1 MHPFVPLTQ
10 FHGCRNAK
18 GQQTRVEDTRAAANA
33 FRRYMLAG
41 PKVRYFQSFDL
52 VCVPYPSRYGL
63 RNAFSRERLVE
74 YVHIQNR
81 LFVVQF
87 DTNDGLKT
95 LLVSPSDH
103 ERGGE
108 TPFFRR
114 LQDKTPAMMQRLIVK
129 RQSTVPEVIS
139 RIGLKPEDIDYIT
152 YDHLH
157 TQDLRRW
164 LGSDR
169 QAGIF
174 PHAKLIVHHREWE
187 SAKDLNP
194 YQADWYCPNGID
206 SIPEHKIIH
215 FDGDIMLGDG
225 VALIH
230 TPGHTEGNHS
240 IVVHTD
246 EGLWVISENGISVDS
261 YAPLLSKAAGVA
273 DYARVIGTEVI
284 INGNTLENSIDQY
297 ISMVQ
302 EKTIAGPSKR
312 DPRFPNIFPSS
323 EMTPYWL
330 FPGTTPGFYVG
341 AAKHGKISLLSGV
354 PVPSPL

>member
-1 MHPFVPLTQ
+1 MHQ
-10 FHGCRNAK
+10 FTRITHFEGSRNAK
-18 GQQTRVEDTRAAANA
+18 GQRARVEDTRAAAETL
-33 FRRYMLAG
+33 RKHMLAG

-87 DTNDGLKT
+87 DTADGVKT

-114 LQDKTPAMMQRLIVK
+114 LQDRTPGFMQRLIVK
-129 RQSTVPEVIS
+129 RQDTVPQILA
-139 RIGLKPEDIDYIT
+139 RLGLKPEDIDYIT

-157 TQDLRRW
+157 TQDVRRW
-164 LGSDR
+164 LGTDLEP
-169 QAGIF
+169 ALL
-174 PHAKLIVHHREWE
+174 PNAKLLVHHREWA

-194 YQADWYCPNGID
+194 YQADWYCPGGIS
-206 SIPEHKIIH
+206 SIREEKVIQ
-215 FDGDIMLGDG
+215 FECDIMLGDG

-246 EGLWVISENGISVDS
+246 EGLWVTSENGISVDA

-273 DYARVIGTEVI
+273 GYARAIGTEVI

-302 EKTIAGPSKR
+302 EKTIAGPSQR
-312 DPRFPNIFPSS
+312 DPRFPNVFPSS
-323 EMTPYWL
+323 EMTPFWL
-330 FPGTTPGFYVG
+330 FPGTTPGLYVG
-341 AAKHGKISLLSGV
+341 AAQHGEITLPAV
-354 PVPSPL
+354 RAN